1 MANNPAMVVRVAA
14 SVAELKKN
22 LAEGKVQIE
31 TTTAAMQRMATG
43 LSGDKLI
50 QKAHDITAAVQSIGG
65 ASKLTDAEIGR
76 VNATLD
82 KAIQKYE
89 RLGKEA
95 PPAMVALRDAT
106 VQTEKPT
113 SLLDSV
119 VGSLGPKIL
128 ATFSVGA
135 VTAFAKGLI
144 DQGSV
149 VADLAQRYELSTGAV
164 QRFKYAAE
172 LGGATLDDV
181 SKAVRFASDAL
192 GGGDNKSFNAALE
205 KAGLSAAQLRA
216 MKPEDVFLAIT
227 DAVKQIEDPFLRA
240 NVAQDLLGKNAS
252 VLMPAI
258 RDGFREVG
266 ASATQMSGEAVTAMD
281 WIGDKLSTFGPYVK
295 TVVANNITQAW
306 TEYRD
311 LMRLIKNEA
320 PDVMATVGNTA
331 AFERVPPAVQAT
343 TRSIDEL
350 QKENDAL
357 VKKTKESIQTSETHA
372 KKVRDLADAFS
383 GSGVAAKVRD
393 LTTAYQ
399 SLTPAQQANAA
410 VNERVVQEIQK
421 LRQAGA
427 TLSPVLLQVY
437 QDSQRLLDIRQQEE
451 RQLELLSRR
460 EEIYHLS
467 LQRTGQNLQVV
478 SAEQQKKLTAAR
490 DALFLEDAQRR
501 GLEEYN
507 VVLQHQA
514 YLQSVAN
521 AETENA
527 KAPVQGLGDL
537 WKTIG
542 DSITGGFVQIL
553 SGARGLKDGMI
564 NIFESMTT
572 QILGDVTNRL
582 MKGMLGAITGQQGA
596 FSSAFAGLFGSAS
609 SAASAS
615 GGAAGVA
622 WSSAAMT
629 AIQAVG
635 WIGLGA
641 WVAAKI
647 WKGFG
652 SSPDMQER
660 VIGRRDEDGDGIYET
675 PVYGRG
681 VEQDEVERR
690 GGGLGPNESHRTDD
704 QFATGTR
711 GRYLDFG
718 AGTRVTLH
726 GRERVV
732 TEAEGRQESTSSAR
746 LEREIAALRAEMAST
761 FSGLRRDLTTVLPTL
776 AAAAARDAVLLQGR
790 RR

>member
-320 PDVMATVGNTA
+320 PDVMATVGNTT

-357 VKKTKESIQTSETHA
+357 VKQTQAAIDKSDAHSKKIQA
-372 KKVRDLADAFS
+372 LADTLS
-383 GSGVAAKVRD
+383 GSALAAKVREVEA
-393 LTTAYQ
+393 AYRT
-399 SLTPAQQANAA
+399 LTPAQRASEDVHQRVTKEVMRLASEGAKLPPALAAIWRETAVAEFNMLGLVRTTDKVNAN
-410 VNERVVQEIQK
+410 V
-421 LRQAGA
+421 
-427 TLSPVLLQVY
+427 
-437 QDSQRLLDIRQQEE
+437 DRLLGHPPKPILDLGLLENVHEGVRRVDAQTLTAERDTRILQRAYTVLGLNSSAALRDFAGEAKQAYADIRDNA
-451 RQLELLSRR
+451 S
-460 EEIYHLS
+460 S
-467 LQRTGQNLQVV
+467 T
-478 SAEQQKKLTAAR
+478 TADIEA
-490 DALFLEDAQRR
+490 AWWVMIDAQR
-501 GLEEYN
+501 EAAD
-507 VVLQHQA
+507 V
-514 YLQSVAN
+514 SVGIWREAN
-521 AETENA
+521 AGILGLFERLGVDIDGVWATSVTRFSGTFLNGITSVFGDF
-527 KAPVQGLGDL
+527 APSFMTILGDL
-537 WKTIG
+537 GTLSGKSFVERMAN
-542 DSITGGFVQIL
+542 SILGFDLTGLISRWTGGP
-553 SGARGLKDGMI
+553 SPERLK
-564 NIFESMTT
+564 
-572 QILGDVTNRL
+572 
-582 MKGMLGAITGQQGA
+582 
-596 FSSAFAGLFGSAS
+596 
-609 SAASAS
+609 
-615 GGAAGVA
+615 
-622 WSSAAMT
+622 
-629 AIQAVG
+629 
-635 WIGLGA
+635 
-641 WVAAKI
+641 
-647 WKGFG
+647 
-652 SSPDMQER
+652 R
-660 VIGRRDEDGDGIYET
+660 VIGQRQNPET
-675 PVYGRG
+675 GRWEPVYGVG
-681 VEQDEVERR
+681 VEQDDPRV
-690 GGGLGPNESHRTDD
+690 GLGPNESHRTDD
-704 QFATGTR
+704 QFATGTH

-726 GRERVV
+726 GRERV
-732 TEAEGRQESTSSAR
+732 TPEAEGRREAANALTRADFDRFVAR
-746 LEREIAALRAEMAST
+746 LEQSINSNLNRAL
-761 FSGLRRDLTTVLPTL
+761 GQLPLMVAT
-776 AAAAARDAVLLQGR
+776 ATRDAVALQGR